1 MKVRKN
7 VWTAGLALALGLLA
21 GTAATAKDLGPF
33 KITLRYT
40 PQESVGAST
49 PTLGMGISEH
59 PVKLS
64 IADGRTVTDPVV
76 IGESSDDDDRVWPVH
91 AANDVIAWSDE
102 ALKKSAAD
110 WGVRLAPDAPL
121 ALDGRLMRFNLV
133 EKNQALGSTY
143 NAEAQVA
150 FKLTNGQGQTLWEG
164 TGAGDAT
171 RYGKSRSQ
179 ENASEVLSDAL
190 KEAYATVIAD
200 PALQNAWLG
209 KSGPVA
215 STAPA
220 AAPAGPS
227 VSPGDLLAELVK
239 LKKQGFTTDL
249 LVDYVNQKSLSSKL
263 SADDMVAWKNAGM
276 PQEVIKAAL
285 ARAGS

>member
-1 MKVRKN
+1 MRYSRN

-21 GTAATAKDLGPF
+21 GTVAAKDLGPF
-33 KITLRYT
+33 KMTLRYM

-49 PTLGMGISEH
+49 PTMAMGISEH

-64 IADGRTVTDPVV
+64 IVDGRTVTDPIV

-91 AANDVIAWSDE
+91 AANDVVAWADE

-121 ALDGRLMRFNLV
+121 SLEGRLMRFNLV

-143 NAEAQVA
+143 NSEVQVA
-150 FKLTNGQGQTLWEG
+150 FQLKNDKGQTLWEG

-179 ENASEVLSDAL
+179 ENASEILSDAI
-190 KEAYATVIAD
+190 KEAYATVFAD

-209 KSGPVA
+209 KTGPVA

-220 AAPAGPS
+220 VAPATPGM
-227 VSPGDLLAELVK
+227 SPDELLAELVK

-249 LVDYVNQKSLSSKL
+249 LVNYVDQKRLSSGL
-263 SADDMVAWKNAGM
+263 TADDMVKWKNAGM

-285 ARAGS
+285 GRS

>member
-1 MKVRKN
+1 MNMHKN
-7 VWTAGLALALGLLA
+7 VWTAGLALALGFLA
-21 GTAATAKDLGPF
+21 GAAVAKDLGPF

-49 PTLGMGISEH
+49 PTLAMGISDH

-64 IADGRTVTDPVV
+64 IADGRTVTDPVI

-91 AANDVIAWSDE
+91 AANDLIAWSDE

-110 WGVRLAPDAPL
+110 WGVRLSPDAPL

-133 EKNQALGSTY
+133 EKNQAVGSTY

-150 FKLTNGQGQTLWEG
+150 FKLTNVQGQTLWEG

-190 KEAYATVIAD
+190 KEAYATVFAD

-215 STAPA
+215 SATPA
-220 AAPAGPS
+220 ATAGPS

-249 LVDYVNQKSLSSKL
+249 LVDYVNQKNLSSKL
-263 SADDMVAWKNAGM
+263 TADDMVAWKNAGM